1 MFIYTCTYIYIY
13 IYIYMYVH
21 IYIYIYIYVYVYIY
35 IYTFY
40 LIDDLWISNLLMDVG
55 VSRTKLGCTVLSAV
69 AG

>member
-1 MFIYTCTYIYIY
+1 MYIYIY
-13 IYIYMYVH
+13 IHV
-21 IYIYIYIYVYVYIY
+21 YIYIYIHIYVCIYIYIY

-55 VSRTKLGCTVLSAV
+55 VSRTKLGCTVLSAI

>member
-1 MFIYTCTYIYIY
+1 M
-13 IYIYMYVH
+13 
-21 IYIYIYIYVYVYIY
+21 YIYIYVCMYIYIYIY

>member
-1 MFIYTCTYIYIY
+1 MYIQHTTCI
-13 IYIYMYVH
+13 
-21 IYIYIYIYVYVYIY
+21 YIY

-40 LIDDLWISNLLMDVG
+40 LIDDLWTSNLLMDVG

>member
-1 MFIYTCTYIYIY
+1 MNLLYMYIYIY
-13 IYIYMYVH
+13 IYTYVSV
-21 IYIYIYIYVYVYIY
+21 YVYIYIY

-40 LIDDLWISNLLMDVG
+40 LIDDLWISNLLMGVG

>member
-1 MFIYTCTYIYIY
+1 M
-13 IYIYMYVH
+13 H
-21 IYIYIYIYVYVYIY
+21 IHTNMHIY
-35 IYTFY
+35 IYTFN